1 MAEGWVNHE
10 LGETWEARS
19 AGTRPAEA
27 VHPLAVQAM
36 AEVGVD
42 ISTGLPQLVDAYLA
56 EPWDLVITVCDSARE
71 TCPVFPRSVE
81 TIHVSFPDPAEAQG
95 DNDRVMAVFRTV
107 RDAIRDGLLSE
118 IRDRTV

>member
-10 LGETWEARS
+10 LGATWEARS
-19 AGTRPAEA
+19 AGTRPAET

-42 ISTGLPQLVDAYLA
+42 ISPGRPEIVDVYLA
-56 EPWDLVITVCDSARE
+56 EPWDLVITVCDSAKE
-71 TCPVFPRSVE
+71 SCPVFPRSVE
-81 TIHVSFPDPAEAQG
+81 TVHISFPDPAEAQG
-95 DNDRVMAVFRTV
+95 DGDQVMAVFRNV
-107 RDAIRDGLLSE
+107 RDAIRDRLLSE